1 MVGAVAGDGNT
12 LAVCINELPITG
24 DVPPMIG
31 AETLGPIG
39 PTRAGAVIMVVSGGA
54 AFLRTN
60 NDFSYLYASDTQKAR
75 NNNIRKARRARPPTG
90 LSEQCSLTE

>member
-1 MVGAVAGDGNT
+1 MVGAVADDGNT

-24 DVPPMIG
+24 DVPLGAEIIG
-31 AETLGPIG
+31 A
-39 PTRAGAVIMVVSGGA
+39 TRAGAVIMVVSGGA

-75 NNNIRKARRARPPTG
+75 NNNIRKARRARSPTG
-90 LSEQCSLTE
+90 FSEQCSLTE